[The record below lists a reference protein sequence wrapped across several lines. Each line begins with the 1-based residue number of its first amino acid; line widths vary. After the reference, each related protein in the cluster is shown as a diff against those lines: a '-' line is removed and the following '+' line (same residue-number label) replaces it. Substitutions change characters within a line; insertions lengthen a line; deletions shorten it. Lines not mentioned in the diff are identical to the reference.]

1 MLERLFDCP
10 RVLMRQRAGPL
21 LEERL
26 RYLCYRADQGITRR
40 ILQETARSLLVVAEV
55 LRLADRPG
63 EVISLSE
70 IEQQALLY
78 SRHVVRNKRLG
89 SPRAARTFRKHAA
102 RWLHFL
108 GRLEPHRHPPHPD
121 AETIT
126 AYGDHLRREKELAPE
141 SVHSQ
146 FLMIRAFLD
155 RLHSAGLS
163 LREVSLAQ
171 IDEALMTLITSK
183 GYKRA
188 TVKDYASY
196 LRGFFRYAE
205 VAGLCRP
212 GLAAGINTPRIFTQ
226 ASLPTGPTWDEVRQ
240 MFALVGGDRPV
251 DIRDRALLLLLAVYG
266 LRSGE
271 IIRLRLDDFDWDREV
286 FTVTRSKSLRSQPFP
301 LSPSVAAALIRY
313 LKEVRPRTPR
323 RELFLTHCAPLRPID
338 RATVFL
344 IVARRLRVVCPSL
357 AHHGPHALRHACATH
372 LLNQGLSL
380 KEIGDYLGHRH
391 PDTTRIYTKVD
402 LRGLR
407 QVADFDLGG
416 LL

>member
-1 MLERLFDCP
+1 
-10 RVLMRQRAGPL
+10 
-21 LEERL
+21 
-26 RYLCYRADQGITRR
+26 
-40 ILQETARSLLVVAEV
+40 
-55 LRLADRPG
+55 
-63 EVISLSE
+63 
-70 IEQQALLY
+70 
-78 SRHVVRNKRLG
+78 
-89 SPRAARTFRKHAA
+89 
-102 RWLHFL
+102 
-108 GRLEPHRHPPHPD
+108 
-121 AETIT
+121 
-126 AYGDHLRREKELAPE
+126 
-141 SVHSQ
+141 
-146 FLMIRAFLD
+146 
-155 RLHSAGLS
+155 
-163 LREVSLAQ
+163 
-171 IDEALMTLITSK
+171 
-183 GYKRA
+183 
-188 TVKDYASY
+188 
-196 LRGFFRYAE
+196 
-205 VAGLCRP
+205 
-212 GLAAGINTPRIFTQ
+212 
-226 ASLPTGPTWDEVRQ
+226 
-240 MFALVGGDRPV
+240 MFALLGRDRPV

-313 LKEVRPRTPR
+313 LKEVRPRAPR